1 MSVWIRWLQDRLVY
15 FLLALV
21 LLLSGTVSYLLFKP
35 DPADMEWRTVNGE
48 MEQTLAELEGV
59 QAPKAVE
66 TPTRVDSQT
75 SLDTSKSDATPKPD
89 AAGSPDAPPTAANPL
104 HLNRATAAQL
114 EQLPGIGP
122 SKAQA
127 ILELRSKLGG
137 FTAPEQLLEVK
148 GIGPKTFDKLRS
160 LITTKEAGENQ

>member
-1 MSVWIRWLQDRLVY
+1 
-15 FLLALV
+15 
-21 LLLSGTVSYLLFKP
+21 
-35 DPADMEWRTVNGE
+35 
-48 MEQTLAELEGV
+48 
-59 QAPKAVE
+59 
-66 TPTRVDSQT
+66 
-75 SLDTSKSDATPKPD
+75 
-89 AAGSPDAPPTAANPL
+89 
-104 HLNRATAAQL
+104 LNRATAAQL